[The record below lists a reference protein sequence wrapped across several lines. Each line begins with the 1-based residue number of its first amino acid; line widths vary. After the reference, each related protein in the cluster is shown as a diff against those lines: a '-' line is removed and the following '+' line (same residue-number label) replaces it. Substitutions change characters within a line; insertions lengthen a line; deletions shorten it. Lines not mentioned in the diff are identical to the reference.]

1 MLLEAIDLVSHEIQR
16 HGKTVQETHLFLFM
30 QKQVRAKK
38 SQRASSGQRL
48 VIGIKGE
55 FQT

>member
-16 HGKTVQETHLFLFM
+16 HGKTVQETYLFLFM
-30 QKQVRAKK
+30 QKEVRAKK